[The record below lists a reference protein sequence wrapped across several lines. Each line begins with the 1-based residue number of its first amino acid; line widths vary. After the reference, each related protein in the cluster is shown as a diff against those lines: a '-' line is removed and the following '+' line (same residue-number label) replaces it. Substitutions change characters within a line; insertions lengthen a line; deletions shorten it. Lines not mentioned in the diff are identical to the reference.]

1 MNHLKDPSCSG
12 SNNGSIW
19 NWVPPYGLVFSVW
32 LLDIKTRWLHADL
45 KSSHEGPES
54 LQGLNCVTFPQINQ
68 RMMVCGVLENY
79 LDILVVQI
87 KA

>member
-1 MNHLKDPSCSG
+1 MVKMATQPKR
-12 SNNGSIW
+12 
-19 NWVPPYGLVFSVW
+19 SV
-32 LLDIKTRWLHADL
+32 LLDFWAEIHIRHTVL

-54 LQGLNCVTFPQINQ
+54 LQGLNSVTFPQINQ